1 MNLLYPH
8 LSVNQAGHLAIG
20 GADTLEL
27 AQTYGT
33 PLYVMDEDAVR
44 RMCRIYRQAAAEAFG
59 QDALPLYASKALCCA
74 HMYRIAAEEGMGV
87 DCVSGGELYT
97 ARRIYF
103 HGNNKTD
110 RDIRDALE
118 MGVGTFVADNREE
131 LDALERLAA
140 DAGRV
145 QSILLRITPG
155 IDRTPIRQFLPD
167 GWIPSSAPRLRRGR
181 RWTSRATPS
190 DCRISPCA
198 VSTAIS
204 VRRYLTATHSWMPP
218 AS

>member
-27 AQTYGT
+27 ARTYGT

-44 RMCRIYRQAAAEAFG
+44 RMCRIYRQAALEAFG

-97 ARRIYF
+97 ARR
-103 HGNNKTD
+103 
-110 RDIRDALE
+110 
-118 MGVGTFVADNREE
+118 
-131 LDALERLAA
+131 
-140 DAGRV
+140 AG
-145 QSILLRITPG
+145 
-155 IDRTPIRQFLPD
+155 F
-167 GWIPSSAPRLRRGR
+167 
-181 RWTSRATPS
+181 
-190 DCRISPCA
+190 
-198 VSTAIS
+198 
-204 VRRYLTATHSWMPP
+204 P
-218 AS
+218 ASRIYLSLIHISEPTRPY